1 MAFSGEDFVHFNRGK
16 IELLVLRVFWE
27 IFFWIAPRVLSCFRF
42 DSFRIVQKSKPEAIS
57 CKKKQSCRQKKLSKF
72 QTLLLQICVVDEA
85 TCAALEAAAGG
96 GGGLA
101 SGATSFA
108 ESMSEDNLDGGARAL
123 GGPARRRVRKKKRR
137 SGSLSRYSW
146 VPSSAG
152 GGKNKMR

>member
-1 MAFSGEDFVHFNRGK
+1 M
-16 IELLVLRVFWE
+16 RV
-27 IFFWIAPRVLSCFRF
+27 
-42 DSFRIVQKSKPEAIS
+42 IS
-57 CKKKQSCRQKKLSKF
+57 CKKSKAVDRRNGPNF
-72 QTLLLQICVVDEA
+72 PTLLPQICVVDEA
-85 TCAALEAAAGG
+85 TCAALEAAAG

-108 ESMSEDNLDGGARAL
+108 ESMSEDNLDGGGGARAL